1 MNEKQT
7 HNKRES
13 GQSMVEMAL
22 MSTVLILLLAGVLD
36 FGRMYFTY
44 LALQNA
50 AGEGATYGSIFPYNQ
65 YPPGHPD
72 CPDTSVCSASAI
84 DPDNIIYRVQHESP
98 NSGLIDWSGTDV
110 TVIPELDPPLAGTLI
125 TVTVAFDYD
134 VVTPVIEAIT
144 GDTLTLRAT
153 AVNTIVG
160 K

>member
-1 MNEKQT
+1 MNEEKR
-7 HNKRES
+7 HKRES

-22 MSTVLILLLAGVLD
+22 ISTVLILLLAGVLD

-50 AGEGATYGSIFPYNQ
+50 AGEGATYGSIFPTHQ

-72 CPDTSVCSASAI
+72 CTIPEYCEP
-84 DPDNIIYRVQHESP
+84 DPDNIIYRVLNESP
-98 NSGLIDWSGTDV
+98 SGLVDWSTTDI
-110 TVIPELDPPLAGTLI
+110 TVVPELDPPIAGTSI
-125 TVTVAFDYD
+125 TVTVEFEYD
-134 VVTPVIEAIT
+134 VITPVIEVIA

-160 K
+160 NQ